1 MAFVASLLRPW
12 HRRLPR
18 QWRPAPYESPVSRLP
33 RQTLARPS
41 DCVAVDLLGQRLV
54 RVLPDGSRLA
64 GIIVET
70 EAYLGVEDRAAH
82 SFGGRR
88 TPRVESMYARAG
100 TAYVYFTY
108 GMHHCVNVVCGK
120 PDEPVAVLIRALE
133 PVEGIE
139 AMFAARA
146 KAKKPQDLCSGPG
159 KLCRALAI
167 DRSLDGEDLIGG
179 SVLFLERARERP
191 IRTGEIVRTP
201 RIGVESAGKWPG
213 GWAER
218 PLRWYLPSAHVSVR
232 RKGDRPGDGNAEPV
246 AR

>member
-1 MAFVASLLRPW
+1 M
-12 HRRLPR
+12 
-18 QWRPAPYESPVSRLP
+18 SRLF

-41 DCVAVDLLGQRLV
+41 DRVAVDLLGQRLV
-54 RVLPDGSRLA
+54 RILPDGSRLA

-70 EAYLGVEDRAAH
+70 EAYLGVTDRAAH

-108 GMHHCVNVVCGK
+108 GMHHCFNVVAGK
-120 PDEPVAVLIRALE
+120 PGEPVAVLIRALE
-133 PVEGIE
+133 PVEGLD

-146 KAKKPQDLCSGPG
+146 KAKKPEDLCSGPG
-159 KLCRALAI
+159 KLCQALAI
-167 DRSLDGEDLIGG
+167 DRTLDGEDLIEGG
-179 SVLFLERARERP
+179 VLFLERASRRP

-213 GWAER
+213 RWAER
-218 PLRWYLPSAHVSVR
+218 PLRWYLPSPHVSVR
-232 RKGDRPGDGNAEPV
+232 RRGDRPGELSAPLAASPRAAGRAKSPGSPGRD
-246 AR
+246 